1 RSTRIVTPGDNIVSV
16 PNSEI
21 MNQSISNTNSGLN
34 NCLVS
39 ADIYLPHLIDTQ
51 RVRQIAIEVA
61 QISKYVYLN
70 KPIAVIFFSEKT
82 NKEPVLKMRL
92 NAYVMNVGYEFLFKS
107 EMTELVL
114 RELKNEGL
122 M

>member
-1 RSTRIVTPGDNIVSV
+1 
-16 PNSEI
+16 
-21 MNQSISNTNSGLN
+21 
-34 NCLVS
+34 
-39 ADIYLPHLIDTQ
+39 
-51 RVRQIAIEVA
+51 
-61 QISKYVYLN
+61 
-70 KPIAVIFFSEKT
+70 
-82 NKEPVLKMRL
+82 MRL